1 MNGLNE
7 TQSAPAKASARPP
20 VKRDTSRSC
29 RERASEDLTKSKA
42 MATANERLVLE
53 RSAANWN
60 QRADLLDRVEKTAR
74 ERGADAEGG
83 TEEAAPAD

>member
-1 MNGLNE
+1 
-7 TQSAPAKASARPP
+7 
-20 VKRDTSRSC
+20 
-29 RERASEDLTKSKA
+29 

-60 QRADLLDRVEKTAR
+60 ARADLLDRVEKTAR